1 MKFNPFQK
9 LTLVIYV
16 IVIISIMIFMVPFK
30 SFEQTISY
38 DFIWSNRKSVDFF
51 RFSIFLLTP
60 TIIFFLLIKYYQKY
74 NNISSDLYNK
84 KLSIEKKVF
93 ILYVFSLFVVFIFLY
108 SSNFINNKMI
118 DEINVEILPIEKR
131 LDDYNLKK
139 ENRINYFNELTQYV
153 DLSKFKGSVP
163 KFWNRINEKLKSD
176 SSNVIP
182 IIIRESNKTL
192 NFNFENRKD
201 FEKFILDNNYNNY
214 DVETENK
221 KDILF
226 DYIDNKKN
234 IINKLKNKIY
244 SFDDILRSI
253 LFFNLLIIF
262 LLFILRP
269 SFLFIGSI
277 FKETK

>member
-1 MKFNPFQK
+1 
-9 LTLVIYV
+9 
-16 IVIISIMIFMVPFK
+16 
-30 SFEQTISY
+30 
-38 DFIWSNRKSVDFF
+38 
-51 RFSIFLLTP
+51 
-60 TIIFFLLIKYYQKY
+60 
-74 NNISSDLYNK
+74 
-84 KLSIEKKVF
+84 
-93 ILYVFSLFVVFIFLY
+93 
-108 SSNFINNKMI
+108 MI